1 MELAE
6 ILSGGTGAEP
16 AATPEPAPAEP
27 PASPQTGETPAP
39 EPRDD
44 TRQRD
49 EHGRFVPKQQG
60 EQEPAPP
67 AGKQDHGQI
76 PIAALLDEREKR
88 QRAEQDREQ
97 YRRELEEHRRRAAP
111 PQPRPDL
118 FQDPDG
124 ALAHVER
131 QVSEQVTRARL
142 DMSVM
147 MEQQAKPDYP
157 EKEAAFI
164 AAVQA
169 NPALYQQMMAD
180 PHPAGFAYRVGSQ
193 VLAMREIGDPASYKD
208 RIVDDD
214 ALLERMLQK
223 RGLSL
228 QALSKLGA
236 EQVRSPQPASPQY
249 PNLPSSLSTAR
260 SAAPRSPAQA
270 SADDLPLA
278 ALGNPGLRMG

>member
-1 MELAE
+1 MMELAE
-6 ILSGGTGAEP
+6 ILSGKPEDAEP
-16 AATPEPAPAEP
+16 AAAPEPAPEPAETGDTAPAAEP
-27 PASPQTGETPAP
+27 RS
-39 EPRDD
+39 DD
-44 TRQRD
+44 RPRD
-49 EHGRFVPKQQG
+49 EHGRFAKTEAQG
-60 EQEPAPP
+60 EAPP
-67 AGKQDHGQI
+67 VPPTAKTETGPI
-76 PIAALLDEREKR
+76 PIQALLDERERR
-88 QRAEQDREQ
+88 QRAEQEREQ
-97 YRRELEEHRRRAAP
+97 YRREVEEFRRRAAP
-111 PQPRPDL
+111 PAKRPDL
-118 FQDPDG
+118 FEDPDG
-124 ALAHVER
+124 ALGHIER

-147 MEQQAKPDYP
+147 MEQQARPDYA

-164 AAVQA
+164 QAVQA

-193 VLAMREIGDPASYKD
+193 VLAMREIGDPASYKE

-228 QALSKLGA
+228 QQLQA
-236 EQVRSPQPASPQY
+236 PQQAPAAPL
-249 PNLPSSLSTAR
+249 PAFPSSLSTAR
-260 SAAPRSPAQA
+260 SAAPRQPAQA